1 MFSIETAKEK
11 EAMLLDHWSALLGNT
26 TNLGKSRYKH
36 ISTNKVIDF
45 FRKKDWIVRTV
56 SGTNMTARHIVR
68 MVHPDITIGNDRVE
82 VVITNSY
89 DRRSKLNIKLG
100 VFRLVCSNGITVG
113 ETFGSVVQKHI
124 GQNIE
129 MELENKYEK
138 IVAQANDLKCL
149 VTKMQSITDSQIKE
163 VAEKVAVEAI
173 GVKDSMYKVD
183 IAELLEPVREADMD
197 SDVWTRMNVV
207 QEKVINGGIPYLV
220 EETVGDKT
228 VIKMKRT
235 KKRTNAYHT
244 AKLNSFIF
252 DEFSKLVA

>member
-1 MFSIETAKEK
+1 MFNIETAKEK
-11 EAMLLDHWSALLGNT
+11 ESMLLDHWSALLGNT

-36 ISTNKVIDF
+36 ISTNNVIDF

-68 MVHPDITIGNDRVE
+68 MVHPDLKINEDRVE

-89 DRRSKLNIKLG
+89 DRRSKLDIKLG

-113 ETFGSVVQKHI
+113 DVFGSVVQKHI

-138 IVAQANDLKCL
+138 IVAMADELKMT
-149 VTKMQSITDSQIKE
+149 VEAMKSKTPEDIREI
-163 VAEKVAVEAI
+163 AEKVAIEAI
-173 GVKDSMYKVD
+173 GVKDTMYKVD
-183 IAELLEPVREADMD
+183 VDALLKPVREADEGGD
-197 SDVWTRMNVV
+197 LWTVMNIV
-207 QEKVINGGIPYLV
+207 QEKVINGGVPYIVQEV
-220 EETVGDKT
+220 EKEEKVFKL
-228 VIKMKRT
+228 KKT
-235 KKRTNAYHT
+235 KKRSNAYHS

-252 DEFSKLVA
+252 DEFSKLAA

>member
-11 EAMLLDHWSALLGNT
+11 ETMLLDHWSALLGNT

-56 SGTNMTARHIVR
+56 AGTNMTARHIVR
-68 MVHPDITIGNDRVE
+68 MVHPDITVGEDRVE

-100 VFRLVCSNGITVG
+100 VFRLVCSNGVTVG
-113 ETFGSVVQKHI
+113 DIFGSVVQKHI

-129 MELENKYEK
+129 MELENKYAK
-138 IVAQANDLKCL
+138 IVAKAEELKDVVNKMKA
-149 VTKMQSITDSQIKE
+149 VTNEGIAEI
-163 VAEKVAVEAI
+163 AEKVAIEAI
-173 GVKDSMYKVD
+173 GVKNTMYKVD
-183 IAELLEPVREADMD
+183 VEELLKPVREADED
-197 SDVWTRMNVV
+197 ADVWTIMNVV
-207 QEKVINGGIPYLV
+207 QEKIINGGVPYLV
-220 EETVGDKT
+220 QELEGEKT
-228 VIKMKRT
+228 VIKRKKT

-244 AKLNSFIF
+244 GKLNSFIF
-252 DEFSKLVA
+252 DEFSKLAA